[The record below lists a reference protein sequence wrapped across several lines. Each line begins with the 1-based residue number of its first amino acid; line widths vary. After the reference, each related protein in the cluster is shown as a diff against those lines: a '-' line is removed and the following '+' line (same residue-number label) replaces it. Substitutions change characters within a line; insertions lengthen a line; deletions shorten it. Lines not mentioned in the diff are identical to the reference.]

1 MRRYWERYKFHSLF
15 IKIFIVMVISIIAVA
30 ISASWTTVRM
40 SEKLFM
46 ETFSITNSKV
56 INQIKAGFEAFH
68 YSIVTATNN
77 TQLSGTIK
85 SFLTEE
91 DSDSLR
97 VQRTYYNMTTQ
108 MKKIQST
115 LDTYQ
120 VGIKIMGKNGRSYS
134 TNTNNLLMKDDELR
148 EHELTRNT
156 LAEPKRLMY
165 QFFQES
171 GRDTPDK
178 ASMIVASK
186 ALMERT
192 TGDIYGTLY
201 FTIHEMDFQPF
212 YASFVSTGNDV
223 AILNRDGVI
232 VSSNRSELMG
242 QPAVELLRAAKEI
255 GEKQLDYMNIDFQGN
270 SSILIANYLSSYD
283 FYIVNLIDKK
293 TALGQMVDTKTVA
306 LICSAIVIVALIVV
320 FIISRR
326 LTRSLT
332 LLTRQMSKI
341 TQRNFHNYITV
352 TGSFEFQELGHA
364 YNYMLDELNEYVD
377 KLVQTQKEQRNAEL
391 AALQHQINPH
401 FLYNTLASVNFLV
414 QQGSKEKAVHTIHAL
429 ISMLQ
434 NALSNVSETISVAR
448 ELENLKSYV
457 FINHVR
463 YGERIRVNFFI
474 LPDCMEF
481 QLPKLIIQPFIEN
494 AFFHAFTQKSEGYI
508 HVLISR
514 EAGDLICEVVDNGD
528 GMDGGEDGFPAS
540 GPDSKR
546 QLFTGIGIKN
556 VHDRLVLLY
565 GGHYGITIKSR
576 KGEGTAVKIRLPL
589 IRGQKEYQYPKKEQ
603 TGQ

>member
-1 MRRYWERYKFHSLF
+1 MRRYWDRFKFHSLF
-15 IKIFIVMVISIIAVA
+15 IKIFIVMLISIIAVA
-30 ISASWTTVRM
+30 IASSWTTVRM

-46 ETFSITNSKV
+46 NTFSITNTKV
-56 INQIKAGFEAFH
+56 ISQIKASFESFH

-91 DSDSLR
+91 DSNSLR
-97 VQRTYYNMTTQ
+97 VLRTYYNMTTQ

-115 LDTYQ
+115 LDSYQ

-134 TNTNNLLMKDDELR
+134 TNTNNLLMSDQELQQ
-148 EHELTRNT
+148 HELTRNT

-165 QFFQES
+165 QFYEES
-171 GRDTPDK
+171 SKDSPQK
-178 ASMIVASK
+178 EAVIVASK

-201 FTIHEMDFQPF
+201 FTIHEKDFRPF

-232 VSSNRSELMG
+232 VSSNRSDLMG
-242 QPAVELLRAAKEI
+242 QQAEDLLQVAKEI
-255 GEKQLDYMNIDFQGN
+255 EEKQLDYKNVDFRGTD
-270 SSILIANYLSSYD
+270 SILIADYLSSYD

-293 TALGQMVDTKTVA
+293 TALGQMVNGKMVV

-320 FIISRR
+320 FLIFRR

-364 YNYMLDELNEYVD
+364 YNYMLDELNDYVE
-377 KLVQTQKEQRNAEL
+377 KLVETQKEQRNAEL

-414 QQGSKEKAVHTIHAL
+414 QQGSQEKAVHTIHAL

-434 NALSNVSETISVAR
+434 NALSNVSESITVAQ

-474 LPDCMEF
+474 SPDCMDF
-481 QLPKLIIQPFIEN
+481 HLPKLIIQPFIEN
-494 AFFHAFTQKSEGYI
+494 AFFHAFTKKSGGYI
-508 HVLISR
+508 HILISQD
-514 EAGDLICEVVDNGD
+514 AGSLVCEVVDNGD
-528 GMDGGEDGFPAS
+528 GMDTGEADLYMS
-540 GPDSKR
+540 GPASKR

-556 VHDRLVLLY
+556 VHDRLVLMY
-565 GGHYGITIKSR
+565 GEEYGITIKSVP
-576 KGEGTAVKIRLPL
+576 GEGTAIKIRLPL
-589 IRGQKEYQYPKKEQ
+589 LRGQK
-603 TGQ
+603 

>member
-1 MRRYWERYKFHSLF
+1 MRRYWERYRFHSLF
-15 IKIFIVMVISIIAVA
+15 IKIFIVMLISIIAVA
-30 ISASWTTVRM
+30 VASSWTTVRM

-46 ETFSITNSKV
+46 NTFSITNTKV
-56 INQIKAGFEAFH
+56 ISQIKSNFESFH

-91 DSDSLR
+91 DSNSLR
-97 VQRTYYNMTTQ
+97 VLRTYYNMTTQ

-115 LDTYQ
+115 LDSYQ

-134 TNTNNLLMKDDELR
+134 TNTNNLLMSDEELR
-148 EHELTRNT
+148 QHDLTRNT

-165 QFFQES
+165 QFYEERVKDSPQTE
-171 GRDTPDK
+171 
-178 ASMIVASK
+178 AVIVASK

-201 FTIHEMDFQPF
+201 FTIHEKDFQPF

-223 AILNRDGVI
+223 AILNKDGVI

-242 QPAVELLRAAKEI
+242 QRAEDLLQVAKEI
-255 GEKQLDYMNIDFQGN
+255 EDKQLAYKNIDFRGTD
-270 SSILIANYLSSYD
+270 SILIADYLSSYD

-293 TALGQMVDTKTVA
+293 TALGQMVNSKMVV

-320 FIISRR
+320 FLISRR

-364 YNYMLDELNEYVD
+364 YNYMLDELNDYVEQ
-377 KLVQTQKEQRNAEL
+377 LVKTQKEQRNAEL

-414 QQGSKEKAVHTIHAL
+414 QQGSQEKAVHTIHAL

-434 NALSNVSETISVAR
+434 NALSNVSESITVTQ

-474 LPDCMEF
+474 SPDCMDF
-481 QLPKLIIQPFIEN
+481 HLPKLIIQPFIEN
-494 AFFHAFTQKSEGYI
+494 AFFHAFTEKSGGYI
-508 HVLISR
+508 HILISQD
-514 EAGDLICEVVDNGD
+514 AGSLLCEVVDNGD
-528 GMDGGEDGFPAS
+528 GMDTGESDLPLS
-540 GPDSKR
+540 GPASKR
-546 QLFTGIGIKN
+546 QLFTGIGIRN
-556 VHDRLVLLY
+556 VHDRLVLMY
-565 GGHYGITIKSR
+565 GEEYGITIKSVR
-576 KGEGTAVKIRLPL
+576 GEGTAIRIRLPL
-589 IRGQKEYQYPKKEQ
+589 ITGQK
-603 TGQ
+603 

>member
-1 MRRYWERYKFHSLF
+1 MRRYWDRFKFHSLF
-15 IKIFIVMVISIIAVA
+15 IKIFIVMLISIIAVA
-30 ISASWTTVRM
+30 IASSWTTVRM

-46 ETFSITNSKV
+46 NTFSITNTKV
-56 INQIKAGFEAFH
+56 ISQIKASFESFH

-91 DSDSLR
+91 DSNSLR
-97 VQRTYYNMTTQ
+97 VLRTYYNMTTQ

-115 LDTYQ
+115 LDSYQ

-134 TNTNNLLMKDDELR
+134 TNTNNLLMSDQELQQ
-148 EHELTRNT
+148 HELTRNT

-165 QFFQES
+165 QFYEES
-171 GRDTPDK
+171 SKDSPQK
-178 ASMIVASK
+178 EAVIVASK

-201 FTIHEMDFQPF
+201 FTIHEQDFRPF

-232 VSSNRSELMG
+232 VSSNRSDLMG
-242 QPAVELLRAAKEI
+242 QQAEDLLQFAKEI
-255 GEKQLDYMNIDFQGN
+255 EEKQLDYKNVDFRGTD
-270 SSILIANYLSSYD
+270 SILIADYLSSYD

-293 TALGQMVDTKTVA
+293 TALGQMVNGKMVV

-320 FIISRR
+320 FLIFRR

-364 YNYMLDELNEYVD
+364 YNYMLDELNEYVE
-377 KLVQTQKEQRNAEL
+377 KLVETQKEQRNAEL

-414 QQGSKEKAVHTIHAL
+414 QQGSQEKAVHTIHAL

-434 NALSNVSETISVAR
+434 NALSNVSESITVAQ

-474 LPDCMEF
+474 SPDCMDF
-481 QLPKLIIQPFIEN
+481 HLPKLIIQPFIEN
-494 AFFHAFTQKSEGYI
+494 AFFHAFTKKSGGYI
-508 HVLISR
+508 HILISQD
-514 EAGDLICEVVDNGD
+514 AGSLLCEVVDNGD
-528 GMDGGEDGFPAS
+528 GMDTGEADLPMS
-540 GPDSKR
+540 GPASKR

-556 VHDRLVLLY
+556 VHDRLVLMY
-565 GGHYGITIKSR
+565 GEEYGITIKSVP
-576 KGEGTAVKIRLPL
+576 GEGTAIRIRLPL
-589 IRGQKEYQYPKKEQ
+589 IPGQK
-603 TGQ
+603 

>member
-1 MRRYWERYKFHSLF
+1 MRRYWDRFKFHSLF
-15 IKIFIVMVISIIAVA
+15 IKIFIVMLFSIIAVA
-30 ISASWTTVRM
+30 IASSWTTVRM

-46 ETFSITNSKV
+46 NTFSITNTKV
-56 INQIKAGFEAFH
+56 ISQIKASFESFH
-68 YSIVTATNN
+68 YSIVTASNN

-91 DSDSLR
+91 DSNSLR
-97 VQRTYYNMTTQ
+97 VLRTYYNMTTQ

-115 LDTYQ
+115 LDSYQ

-134 TNTNNLLMKDDELR
+134 TNTNNLLMSDQELQQ
-148 EHELTRNT
+148 HELTKNT

-165 QFFQES
+165 QFYEES
-171 GRDTPDK
+171 SKDTPQK
-178 ASMIVASK
+178 EAVIVASK

-201 FTIHEMDFQPF
+201 FTIHEQDFRPF

-232 VSSNRSELMG
+232 VSSNRSDLMG
-242 QPAVELLRAAKEI
+242 QQAEDLLQFAKEI
-255 GEKQLDYMNIDFQGN
+255 EEKQLDYKNVDFRGTD
-270 SSILIANYLSSYD
+270 SILIADYLSSYD

-293 TALGQMVDTKTVA
+293 TALGQMVNGKMVV

-320 FIISRR
+320 FLIFRR

-332 LLTRQMSKI
+332 LLTRQMSKV
-341 TQRNFHNYITV
+341 TQRGFHNYITV

-364 YNYMLDELNEYVD
+364 YNYMLDELNDYVE
-377 KLVQTQKEQRNAEL
+377 KLVETQKEQRNAEL

-414 QQGSKEKAVHTIHAL
+414 QQGSQEKAVHTIHAL

-434 NALSNVSETISVAR
+434 NALSNVSESITVAQ

-474 LPDCMEF
+474 SPDCMDF
-481 QLPKLIIQPFIEN
+481 HLPKLIIQPFIEN
-494 AFFHAFTQKSEGYI
+494 AFFHAFTQKSGGYI
-508 HVLISR
+508 HILISQD
-514 EAGDLICEVVDNGD
+514 AGSLLCEVVDNGD
-528 GMDGGEDGFPAS
+528 GMDTGEADLPMS
-540 GPDSKR
+540 GPASKR

-556 VHDRLVLLY
+556 VHDRLVLMY
-565 GGHYGITIKSR
+565 GEEYGITIKSVP
-576 KGEGTAVKIRLPL
+576 GEGTAIRIRLPL
-589 IRGQKEYQYPKKEQ
+589 LTGQK
-603 TGQ
+603 

>member
-1 MRRYWERYKFHSLF
+1 MRGFWERYKFHSLF
-15 IKIFIVMVISIIAVA
+15 IKIFIVMVFSIIAVA
-30 ISASWTTVRM
+30 IAASWTTVRM
-40 SEKLFM
+40 SERLFM

-56 INQIKAGFEAFH
+56 INQIKANFEAFH

-77 TQLSGTIK
+77 TALSGTIK

-91 DSDSLR
+91 EDSNSLR
-97 VQRTYYNMTTQ
+97 VLRTYYNMTTQ
-108 MKKIQST
+108 MKKIQSSV
-115 LDTYQ
+115 DTYQ
-120 VGIKIMGKNGRSYS
+120 VGIKIMGKNGRSFS
-134 TNTNNLLMKDDELR
+134 TNTNNLVMSDNELR
-148 EHELTRNT
+148 KHKLTLNT

-165 QFFQES
+165 QFYQES
-171 GRDTPDK
+171 ST
-178 ASMIVASK
+178 ASPKKEAEIVASK

-201 FTIHEMDFQPF
+201 ITIQEKNFQPF

-223 AILNRDGVI
+223 AILNKEGQI
-232 VSSNRSELMG
+232 VSSNRSELLG
-242 QPAVELLRAAKEI
+242 QQADDLLGYAQEI
-255 GEKQLDYMNIDFQGN
+255 DNKGLDYVNVDFQGKDM
-270 SSILIANYLSSYD
+270 IVLADYLPSYD

-293 TALGQMVDTKTVA
+293 TALGQMVDSKMVA
-306 LICSAIVIVALIVV
+306 LICSAIVLVALIVV
-320 FIISRR
+320 FLISRR

-341 TQRNFHNYITV
+341 TERNFHNYITV

-364 YNYMLDELNEYVD
+364 YNYMLDELNDYVD
-377 KLVQTQKEQRNAEL
+377 KLVLTQKEQRNAEL

-434 NALSNVSETISVAR
+434 NALSNVSETITVTQ

-474 LPDCMEF
+474 SPDCTEF
-481 QLPKLIIQPFIEN
+481 HVPKLIIQPFIEN
-494 AFFHAFTQKSEGYI
+494 AFFHGFNRKSEGYI
-508 HVLISR
+508 HVLISQD
-514 EAGDLICEVVDNGD
+514 ANSLICEVVDNGD
-528 GMDGGEDGFPAS
+528 GMES
-540 GPDSKR
+540 GDSELSLPGVESKR
-546 QLFTGIGIKN
+546 QLFTGIGMKN
-556 VHDRLVLLY
+556 VHDRIILLY
-565 GGHYGITIKSR
+565 GEEYGITVVSKLN
-576 KGEGTAVKIRLPL
+576 EGTTIKIRLPL
-589 IRGQKEYQYPKKEQ
+589 INKQN
-603 TGQ
+603 

>member
-1 MRRYWERYKFHSLF
+1 MRRYWDRFKFHSLF
-15 IKIFIVMVISIIAVA
+15 IKIFIVMLISIIAVA
-30 ISASWTTVRM
+30 IASSWTTVRM

-46 ETFSITNSKV
+46 NTFSITNTKV
-56 INQIKAGFEAFH
+56 ISQIKASFESFH

-91 DSDSLR
+91 DSNSLR
-97 VQRTYYNMTTQ
+97 VLRTYYNMTTQ

-115 LDTYQ
+115 LDSYQ

-134 TNTNNLLMKDDELR
+134 TNTNNLLMSDQELQQ
-148 EHELTRNT
+148 HELTRNT

-165 QFFQES
+165 QFYEES
-171 GRDTPDK
+171 SKDSPQK
-178 ASMIVASK
+178 EAVIVASK

-201 FTIHEMDFQPF
+201 FTIHEKDFRPF

-232 VSSNRSELMG
+232 VSSNRSDLMG
-242 QPAVELLRAAKEI
+242 QQAEDLLQVAKEI
-255 GEKQLDYMNIDFQGN
+255 EEKQLDYKNVDFRGTD
-270 SSILIANYLSSYD
+270 SILIADYLSSYD

-293 TALGQMVDTKTVA
+293 TALGQMVNGKMVV

-320 FIISRR
+320 FLIFRR

-364 YNYMLDELNEYVD
+364 YNYMLDELNDYVE
-377 KLVQTQKEQRNAEL
+377 KLVETQKEQRNAEL

-414 QQGSKEKAVHTIHAL
+414 QQGSQEKAVHTIHAL

-434 NALSNVSETISVAR
+434 NALSNVSESITVAQ

-474 LPDCMEF
+474 SPDCMDF
-481 QLPKLIIQPFIEN
+481 HLPKLIIQPFIEN
-494 AFFHAFTQKSEGYI
+494 AFFMRLRRK
-508 HVLISR
+508 
-514 EAGDLICEVVDNGD
+514 AGDIFISSSPRMPVPWSVRLSTMETVWIPEKPISTCPGLR
-528 GMDGGEDGFPAS
+528 AS
-540 GPDSKR
+540 ASCSPGLGSR
-546 QLFTGIGIKN
+546 MCMTGWC
-556 VHDRLVLLY
+556 
-565 GGHYGITIKSR
+565 
-576 KGEGTAVKIRLPL
+576 
-589 IRGQKEYQYPKKEQ
+589 
-603 TGQ
+603 

>member
-1 MRRYWERYKFHSLF
+1 MRRYWDRFKFHSLF
-15 IKIFIVMVISIIAVA
+15 IKIFIVMLFSIIAVA
-30 ISASWTTVRM
+30 IASSWTTVRM

-46 ETFSITNSKV
+46 NTFSITNTKV
-56 INQIKAGFEAFH
+56 ISQIKASFESFH

-91 DSDSLR
+91 DSNSLR
-97 VQRTYYNMTTQ
+97 VLRTYYNMTTQ

-115 LDTYQ
+115 LDSYQ

-134 TNTNNLLMKDDELR
+134 TNTNNLLMSDQELQQ
-148 EHELTRNT
+148 HELTKNT

-165 QFFQES
+165 QFYEES
-171 GRDTPDK
+171 SKDTPQK
-178 ASMIVASK
+178 EAVIVASK

-201 FTIHEMDFQPF
+201 FTIHEQDFRPF

-232 VSSNRSELMG
+232 VSSNRSDLMG
-242 QPAVELLRAAKEI
+242 QQAEDLLQFAKEI
-255 GEKQLDYMNIDFQGN
+255 EEKQLDYKNVDFRGTD
-270 SSILIANYLSSYD
+270 SILIADYLSSYD

-293 TALGQMVDTKTVA
+293 TALGQMVNGKMVV

-320 FIISRR
+320 FLIFRR

-332 LLTRQMSKI
+332 LLTRQMSKV
-341 TQRNFHNYITV
+341 TQRGFHNYITV

-364 YNYMLDELNEYVD
+364 YNYMLDELNDYVE
-377 KLVQTQKEQRNAEL
+377 KLVETQKEQRNAEL

-414 QQGSKEKAVHTIHAL
+414 QQGSQEKAVHTIHAL

-434 NALSNVSETISVAR
+434 NALSNVSESITVAQ

-474 LPDCMEF
+474 SPDCMDF
-481 QLPKLIIQPFIEN
+481 HLPKLIIQPFIEN
-494 AFFHAFTQKSEGYI
+494 AFFHAFTQKSGGYI
-508 HVLISR
+508 HILISQD
-514 EAGDLICEVVDNGD
+514 AGSLLCEVVDNGD
-528 GMDGGEDGFPAS
+528 GMDTGEADLPMS
-540 GPDSKR
+540 GPASKR

-556 VHDRLVLLY
+556 VHDRLVLMY
-565 GGHYGITIKSR
+565 GEEYGITIKSVP
-576 KGEGTAVKIRLPL
+576 GEGTAIRIRLPL
-589 IRGQKEYQYPKKEQ
+589 LTGQK
-603 TGQ
+603 

>member
-1 MRRYWERYKFHSLF
+1 MRRYWDRFKFHSLF
-15 IKIFIVMVISIIAVA
+15 IKIFIVMLISIIAVA
-30 ISASWTTVRM
+30 IASSWTTVRM

-46 ETFSITNSKV
+46 NTFSITNTKV
-56 INQIKAGFEAFH
+56 ISQIKASFESFH

-91 DSDSLR
+91 DSNSLR
-97 VQRTYYNMTTQ
+97 VLRTYYNMTTQ

-115 LDTYQ
+115 LDSYQ

-134 TNTNNLLMKDDELR
+134 TNTNNLLMSDQELQQ
-148 EHELTRNT
+148 HELTKNT

-165 QFFQES
+165 QFYEES
-171 GRDTPDK
+171 SKDSPQK
-178 ASMIVASK
+178 EAVIVASK

-201 FTIHEMDFQPF
+201 FTIHEQDFRPF

-232 VSSNRSELMG
+232 VSSNRSDLMG
-242 QPAVELLRAAKEI
+242 QQAEDLLRFAKEI
-255 GEKQLDYMNIDFQGN
+255 EEKQLDYKNVDFRGTD
-270 SSILIANYLSSYD
+270 SILIADYLSSYD

-293 TALGQMVDTKTVA
+293 TALGQMVNGKMVV

-320 FIISRR
+320 FLIFRR

-341 TQRNFHNYITV
+341 TQRGFHNYITV

-364 YNYMLDELNEYVD
+364 YNYMLDELNDYVE
-377 KLVQTQKEQRNAEL
+377 KLVETQKEQRNAEL

-414 QQGSKEKAVHTIHAL
+414 QQGSQEKAVHTIHAL

-434 NALSNVSETISVAR
+434 NALSNVSESITVAQ

-474 LPDCMEF
+474 SPECMDF
-481 QLPKLIIQPFIEN
+481 HLPKLIIQPFIEN
-494 AFFHAFTQKSEGYI
+494 AFFHAFTKKSGGYI
-508 HVLISR
+508 HILISQD
-514 EAGDLICEVVDNGD
+514 AGSLLCEVVDNGD
-528 GMDGGEDGFPAS
+528 GMDTGETDLSMS
-540 GPDSKR
+540 GPASKR

-556 VHDRLVLLY
+556 VHDRLVLMY
-565 GGHYGITIKSR
+565 GEEYGITIKSVP
-576 KGEGTAVKIRLPL
+576 GEGTAIRIRLPL
-589 IRGQKEYQYPKKEQ
+589 IPGQK
-603 TGQ
+603 

>member
-1 MRRYWERYKFHSLF
+1 MRRYWDRFKFHSLF
-15 IKIFIVMVISIIAVA
+15 IKIFIVMLISIIAVA
-30 ISASWTTVRM
+30 IASSWTTVRM

-46 ETFSITNSKV
+46 NTFSITNTKV
-56 INQIKAGFEAFH
+56 ISQIKASFESFH

-91 DSDSLR
+91 DSNSLR
-97 VQRTYYNMTTQ
+97 VLRTYYNMTTQ

-115 LDTYQ
+115 LDSYQ

-134 TNTNNLLMKDDELR
+134 TNTNNLLMSDQELQQ
-148 EHELTRNT
+148 HELTKNT

-165 QFFQES
+165 QFYEES
-171 GRDTPDK
+171 SKDSPQK
-178 ASMIVASK
+178 EAVIVASK

-201 FTIHEMDFQPF
+201 FTIHEQDFRPF

-232 VSSNRSELMG
+232 VSSNRSDLMG
-242 QPAVELLRAAKEI
+242 QQAEDLLRFAKEI
-255 GEKQLDYMNIDFQGN
+255 EEKQLDYKNVDFRGTD
-270 SSILIANYLSSYD
+270 SILIADYLSSYD

-293 TALGQMVDTKTVA
+293 TALGQMVNGKMVV

-320 FIISRR
+320 FLIFRR

-341 TQRNFHNYITV
+341 TQRGFHNYITV

-364 YNYMLDELNEYVD
+364 YNYMLDELNDYVE
-377 KLVQTQKEQRNAEL
+377 KLVETQKEQRNAEL

-414 QQGSKEKAVHTIHAL
+414 QQGSQEKAVHTIHAL

-434 NALSNVSETISVAR
+434 NALSNVSESITVTQ

-463 YGERIRVNFFI
+463 YGEQIRVNFFI
-474 LPDCMEF
+474 SPDCMDF
-481 QLPKLIIQPFIEN
+481 HLPKLIIQPFIEN
-494 AFFHAFTQKSEGYI
+494 AFFHAFTKKSGGYI
-508 HVLISR
+508 HILISQD
-514 EAGDLICEVVDNGD
+514 AGSLLCEVVDNGD
-528 GMDGGEDGFPAS
+528 GMDTGEADLSMS
-540 GPDSKR
+540 GPASKR

-556 VHDRLVLLY
+556 VHDRLVLMY
-565 GGHYGITIKSR
+565 GEEYGITIKSVP
-576 KGEGTAVKIRLPL
+576 GEGTAIRIRLPL
-589 IRGQKEYQYPKKEQ
+589 IPGQK
-603 TGQ
+603 

>member
-1 MRRYWERYKFHSLF
+1 MRSYWERYKFHSLF
-15 IKIFIVMVISIIAVA
+15 IKIFIVMLISIVAVA
-30 ISASWTTVRM
+30 VASSWTTVRM

-56 INQIKAGFEAFH
+56 INQIKSNFETFH

-91 DSDSLR
+91 DSNSLR
-97 VQRTYYNMTTQ
+97 VLRTYYNMTVQ

-115 LDTYQ
+115 LDSYQ

-134 TNTNNLLMKDDELR
+134 TNTNNLLISDEELQKYD
-148 EHELTRNT
+148 LTRST

-165 QFFQES
+165 QYYEKQDGS
-171 GRDTPDK
+171 SRQQGV
-178 ASMIVASK
+178 IVASK

-192 TGDIYGTLY
+192 TEDIYGTLY
-201 FTIHEMDFQPF
+201 FSILEQDFRTF
-212 YASFVSTGNDV
+212 YASFVSNGNDV
-223 AILNRDGVI
+223 AILNKDGLI

-242 QPAVELLRAAKEI
+242 QRADDLLQMAKEI
-255 GEKQLDYMNIDFQGN
+255 DDRGLDYKNMEFQGTD
-270 SSILIANYLSSYD
+270 SILIADYLPSYD

-293 TALGQMVDTKTVA
+293 TALGHMFNGKMVV

-320 FIISRR
+320 FLISRR

-341 TQRNFHNYITV
+341 TQRGFHNYITV

-364 YNYMLDELNEYVD
+364 YNYMLDELNDYVEQ
-377 KLVQTQKEQRNAEL
+377 LVKTQKEQRHAEL

-401 FLYNTLASVNFLV
+401 FLYNTLASVKFLV
-414 QQGSKEKAVHTIHAL
+414 QQGSQEKAVHTIHAL

-434 NALSNVSETISVAR
+434 NALSNVSESITVTQ

-474 LPDCMEF
+474 SPDCMDF
-481 QLPKLIIQPFIEN
+481 HLPKLIIQPFIEN

-508 HVLISR
+508 HVLISQD
-514 EAGDLICEVVDNGD
+514 AGGLLCEVVDNGD
-528 GMDGGEDGFPAS
+528 GMDTGEPGGALS
-540 GPDSKR
+540 GPAGRR

-556 VHDRLVLLY
+556 VHDRLVLMY
-565 GGHYGITIKSR
+565 GEEYGITIKSVM
-576 KGEGTAVKIRLPL
+576 GEGTAVQIRLPL
-589 IRGQKEYQYPKKEQ
+589 I
-603 TGQ
+603 TGQN

>member
-1 MRRYWERYKFHSLF
+1 MMRAYWERFKFHSLF

-30 ISASWTTVRM
+30 IASSWTTVRM

-56 INQIKAGFEAFH
+56 ISQIKSNFEAFH
-68 YSIVTATNN
+68 YSIVLATNN
-77 TQLSGTIK
+77 IQLSGTIK
-85 SFLTEE
+85 TFLTEE
-91 DSDSLR
+91 DSNSLGML
-97 VQRTYYNMTTQ
+97 RTYYNMTTQ

-115 LDTYQ
+115 VDTYQ
-120 VGIKIMGKNGRSYS
+120 VGIKIIGKNGRSYS
-134 TNTNNLLMKDDELR
+134 TNTNNLIMTDNELR
-148 EHELTRNT
+148 IHPLTRNT

-165 QFFQES
+165 QFYEES
-171 GRDTPDK
+171 TATPNK
-178 ASMIVASK
+178 EKVIVASK

-201 FTIHEMDFQPF
+201 ITIQEKDYQPF

-223 AILNRDGVI
+223 AILNKDGVI
-232 VSSNRSELMG
+232 VSSNRTALIG
-242 QPAVELLRAAKEI
+242 QQAEDLLGYARDIEDNT
-255 GEKQLDYMNIDFQGN
+255 LDYKNIEFQGKDT
-270 SSILIANYLSSYD
+270 ILLADYLSSYD

-293 TALGQMVDTKTVA
+293 TALGQMVNTKAVT
-306 LICSAIVIVALIVV
+306 LICSAIVLVALIVV
-320 FIISRR
+320 FLISRR

-364 YNYMLDELNEYVD
+364 YNYMLDELNDYVGQ
-377 KLVQTQKEQRNAEL
+377 LVETQKEQRNAEL

-401 FLYNTLASVNFLV
+401 FLYNTLASVKFLV
-414 QQGSKEKAVHTIHAL
+414 QQGSQEKAVHTIHAL

-434 NALSNVSETISVAR
+434 NALSNVSETITVTG

-474 LPDCMEF
+474 SPDCMEYH
-481 QLPKLIIQPFIEN
+481 LPKLIIQPFIEN
-494 AFFHAFTQKSEGYI
+494 AFFHAFNRKSEGYI

-514 EAGDLICEVVDNGD
+514 DEGSLLCEVVDNGD
-528 GMDGGEDGFPAS
+528 GMDYEQPDLPLS
-540 GPDSKR
+540 SPDSRR
-546 QLFTGIGIKN
+546 QLFTGIGIRN

-565 GGHYGITIKSR
+565 GEEYGVTIKSR
-576 KGEGTAVKIRLPL
+576 LGDGTAIQIRLPL
-589 IRGQKEYQYPKKEQ
+589 LHGQK
-603 TGQ
+603 

>member
-56 INQIKAGFEAFH
+56 LNQIKANFETFH

-77 TQLSGTIK
+77 AQLSGTIK
-85 SFLTEE
+85 SFLTDE
-91 DSDSLR
+91 DSTSVRELR
-97 VQRTYYNMTTQ
+97 TFYNMTTQ

-120 VGIKIMGKNGRSYS
+120 VGIKIMGENGRSYS
-134 TNTNNLLMKDDELR
+134 TNTNNLLMTDAELR

-165 QFFQES
+165 QFYQES
-171 GRDTPDK
+171 RPGSNQKDGV
-178 ASMIVASK
+178 IVGSK

-192 TGDIYGTLY
+192 TSDIYGTLY
-201 FTIHEMDFQPF
+201 FTIHEKDFRPF

-232 VSSNRSELMG
+232 VSSNRSDLMG
-242 QPAVELLRAAKEI
+242 QKAEDLLGYAKDIEAQKL
-255 GEKQLDYMNIDFQGN
+255 EYMNVDFRGTD
-270 SSILIANYLSSYD
+270 SILIADYLSSYD
-283 FYIVNLIDKK
+283 FYIVNLIDKQ
-293 TALGQMVDTKTVA
+293 TALGQMVDKKAVV
-306 LICSAIVIVALIVV
+306 LICSSIVIVALIIV
-320 FIISRR
+320 FLISRK

-341 TQRNFHNYITV
+341 THRNFHNYITV
-352 TGSFEFQELGHA
+352 TGSFEFQELGHT
-364 YNYMLDELNEYVD
+364 YNYMLDELNDYVAR
-377 KLVQTQKEQRNAEL
+377 LVQTQKDQRQAEL

-414 QQGSKEKAVHTIHAL
+414 QQGSKDKAVHTIHAL

-434 NALSNVSETISVAR
+434 NALSNVSESITITQ

-474 LPDCMEF
+474 SPDCMEF
-481 QLPKLIIQPFIEN
+481 HVPKLIIQPFIEN
-494 AFFHAFTQKSEGYI
+494 AFFHAFTKKSEGYI
-508 HVLISR
+508 HVLISQD
-514 EAGDLICEVVDNGD
+514 AGSLVCEIIDNGD
-528 GMDGGEDGFPAS
+528 GMEIDEQDLPLSEPEG
-540 GPDSKR
+540 KR
-546 QLFTGIGIKN
+546 QQFTGIGIRN

-565 GGHYGITIKSR
+565 GEEYGITIKSR
-576 KGEGTAVKIRLPL
+576 PGEGTAVKIRLPL
-589 IRGQKEYQYPKKEQ
+589 LRGQN
-603 TGQ
+603 